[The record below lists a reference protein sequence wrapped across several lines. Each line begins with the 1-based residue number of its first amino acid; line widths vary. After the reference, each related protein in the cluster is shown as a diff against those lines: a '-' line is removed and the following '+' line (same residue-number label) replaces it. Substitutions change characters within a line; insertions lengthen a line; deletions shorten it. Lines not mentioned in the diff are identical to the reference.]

1 MIQIIIDN
9 YWVSKLS
16 YFSAL
21 NFAETL
27 LSHDEI
33 AFLVIFSEQ
42 NMLFQADFLKKIEC
56 SALLS
61 SSQQCSAVLQICIF

>member
-1 MIQIIIDN
+1 MIQIIVDN

-42 NMLFQADFLKKIEC
+42 NMLFQADFLKKI
-56 SALLS
+56 
-61 SSQQCSAVLQICIF
+61 

>member
-1 MIQIIIDN
+1 MIQITIDN

-21 NFAETL
+21 SFAETL

-33 AFLVIFSEQ
+33 AFLVIFGEQ
-42 NMLFQADFLKKIEC
+42 NK
-56 SALLS
+56 S
-61 SSQQCSAVLQICIF
+61 SVNPNSFFEKN